1 MRLACIGSR
10 EIPDEAADACREIG
24 MELARAG
31 YTIVTGATP
40 GTPGQDEWANWADG
54 AFATGA
60 YHADPTSLLLCL
72 PWQRFPRGSGSLPDG
87 VTVEYPDSHPE
98 WLEAAA
104 RYWDEVRAGAS
115 GPWSLVPRASRLRH
129 ARNVGIVL
137 QSRLVLAWPHAE
149 AKGTR
154 SAMGFAE
161 WRKVSVID
169 LSLTPWHDVLL
180 ALLAQAR
187 AGLLHQ

>member
-10 EIPDEAADACREIG
+10 EIPNEAADACREMG

-40 GTPGQDEWANWADG
+40 VTPGLDEWANWADG

-60 YHADPTSLLLCL
+60 YYADPTSLLLCL
-72 PWQRFPRGSGSLPDG
+72 PWRRFPRGSGSLPDG
-87 VTVEYPDSHPE
+87 ILVEYPDTHPE

-104 RYWDEVRAGAS
+104 RAWDEMRAES
-115 GPWSLVPRASRLRH
+115 TGPWSEVPRAFRLRH

-149 AKGTR
+149 ARGTR
-154 SAMGFAE
+154 SAMGFAA
-161 WRKVSVID
+161 WHKVPVID
-169 LSLTPWHDVLL
+169 LSLASWHDVLL

-187 AGLLHQ
+187 SGLRSQ